1 MKINILQEGD
11 SVISVTNELVA
22 IQRRNGEVD
31 LLKLLIADGRI
42 RVDQENVVTISYGSN
57 TTVENVNGV
66 EITCF

>member
-22 IQRRNGEVD
+22 IQRKNGEVD

>member
-11 SVISVTNELVA
+11 SVIGVTNELVA

-57 TTVENVNGV
+57 TTIENVNGV

>member
-31 LLKLLIADGRI
+31 LLKLLITDGRI

-57 TTVENVNGV
+57 TTIENVNGV